1 LFYIQSEREVKGGY
15 VDLELYI
22 RPNNPARHHQFA
34 LEIKYLKKGSKSRR
48 EDVMR
53 AAQEQLLGY
62 YASDPVMQSKTQ
74 FHLLAVVV
82 VKDKVYTEEVPL

>member
-1 LFYIQSEREVKGGY
+1 
-15 VDLELYI
+15 
-22 RPNNPARHHQFA
+22 
-34 LEIKYLKKGSKSRR
+34 
-48 EDVMR
+48 MR